1 MQVLFTKNNSIV
13 SRLIRRL
20 TGEPVSHCAI
30 EYLGNV
36 YHSNFY
42 GVHMESLQNFLQGSN
57 QIVLSIEAQ
66 INPYT
71 LADAM
76 YQYRGSKYDFGGL
89 LYVGLRIL
97 IPALPKYNLWQSTG
111 MFMCTEWV
119 EQVTGLPPD
128 AMLTPY
134 GLYKLLTSN
143 KQGDN

>member
-1 MQVLFTKNNSIV
+1 MIV
-13 SRLIRRL
+13 SWLIRRL

-30 EYLGNV
+30 EYLGTV

-42 GVHMESLQNFLQGSN
+42 GVHTEPLQSFTKGST
-57 QIVLSIEAQ
+57 IVLSVDANID
-66 INPYT
+66 PYV

-76 YQYRGSKYDFGGL
+76 YQYGGSRYDFGAL
-89 LYVGLRIL
+89 FYVGLRL
-97 IPALPKYNLWQSTG
+97 MFPMLPKANLWQTTG

-134 GLYKLLTSN
+134 GLYNLLTSN
-143 KQGDN
+143 K